1 MIAMLMA
8 VHGNGLLRNNRE
20 DQEDIHQD
28 KENCQ
33 YSLTHQFTVATYF
46 AC

>member
-1 MIAMLMA
+1 MLMA
-8 VHGNGLLRNNRE
+8 VHGNGLLCNNSKG
-20 DQEDIHQD
+20 QEDIYQG

-33 YSLTHQFTVATYF
+33 YNLTHQFTVATYL